1 MKFQYQTQ
9 GTCCKLMNLEIE
21 NNIIKKIDFIGGCDG
36 NLKGLKVLLEGMD
49 IDTVIKK
56 FQGLPCGSKSTSC
69 PDQLAKCL
77 IEYHSKIKDS
87 NLV

>member
-36 NLKGLKVLLEGMD
+36 NLKG
-49 IDTVIKK
+49 
-56 FQGLPCGSKSTSC
+56 
-69 PDQLAKCL
+69 
-77 IEYHSKIKDS
+77 
-87 NLV
+87 